1 MKFVWLVICV
11 FLPIAAVCGCVI
23 GEWKP
28 GTGYEQEVKQ
38 ARGRSPYMPTIPTD
52 EELRKK
58 RSKNWQEIHAGEEG
72 LVGFLLAEEIDYS
85 KPAPH
90 RVIYYVDDING
101 ERVGFFTEK
110 GETFRYHFS
119 DYKQKTEMIGHYAPE
134 ESCMHLLNCK
144 TLCEFKPLSAKPPQ
158 E

>member
-1 MKFVWLVICV
+1 MKFIWLAICV
-11 FLPIAAVCGCVI
+11 SFSIAALCGCTI

-28 GTGYEQEVKQ
+28 GTGFEQESRQ
-38 ARGRSPYMPTIPTD
+38 ARRSESPYMPTIPTD

-58 RSKNWQEIHAGEEG
+58 RSKNWQEIHCGKEG
-72 LVGFLLAEEIDYS
+72 LVGFLEEIDYS
-85 KPAPH
+85 KPDQH
-90 RVIYYVDDING
+90 CVIYHVDDIDG

-119 DYKQKTEMIGHYAPE
+119 DYKQEIEMIGHYAPE